1 MANKMI
7 LQNIMGA
14 PVMAQTASP
23 ITEFS
28 ALSLVMSF
36 PSKKAFEIQFDI
48 TSIANPIPKRTLDYV
63 INSGGL
69 SNFKNLDYS
78 HVIGISAKSKQYLNC
93 CGKSDTNEWF
103 YTIPTTDLN

>member
-1 MANKMI
+1 
-7 LQNIMGA
+7 
-14 PVMAQTASP
+14 
-23 ITEFS
+23 
-28 ALSLVMSF
+28 MSF

-78 HVIGISAKSKQYLNC
+78 HVIGISAKSK
-93 CGKSDTNEWF
+93 
-103 YTIPTTDLN
+103 